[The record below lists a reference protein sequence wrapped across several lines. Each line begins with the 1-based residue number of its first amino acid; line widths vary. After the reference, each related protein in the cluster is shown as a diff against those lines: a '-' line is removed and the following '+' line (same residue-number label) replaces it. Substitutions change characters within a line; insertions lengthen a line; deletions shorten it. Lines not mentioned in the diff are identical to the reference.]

1 MIIRTCA
8 SRMKTWCSS
17 FFDVPAE
24 KSDSVQEG
32 NQLPAAMKKAHQVT
46 VSVRDPETVTKK
58 NAKKTVV
65 RDGVSN
71 KKQWK
76 CPTPRPSIPT
86 QTEKPVIEIG
96 NFGLEDNCMHHLQ
109 IDSFENEHHGLENQV
124 SESKLATLS
133 EQEPEAP
140 VERQVT
146 HSVKNEGIPQENADM
161 LQSPEPGR
169 LEKEG
174 NDFNKSGLLKLLI
187 EVEIAANSAEVQ
199 LVSFKDSFTGI
210 SNDVVLSSSDITRMS
225 RQKKIL
231 LEKLEKFKTL
241 NKTLQQLLKDMQSQ
255 EKTYLQAEKHIDVLL
270 KKLSETENEN
280 MVLKRKMQE
289 KLIVIEELTELRKKD
304 KDDVD
309 IASKLF
315 KSVEETRAHLQG
327 QLRIKESE
335 NNRITV
341 QLRGME
347 RKITEQKLEIES
359 LRSQISILK
368 DKSHDEKEA
377 LKKATKAQKQRA
389 EYLELAVDKC
399 RIQIEEKDV
408 LLSEALSAAN
418 KWKSN
423 HAQTAAEK
431 FQLEAKIGT
440 LEYQFADLNQQLQK
454 ASDGARTSDEEMLQK
469 MSVLK
474 SENTKLNV
482 ENSRLKVS
490 LATLEGKVAQSE
502 AEVEL
507 QKEEAKKYKDLVE
520 QYKMQIKNMQEE
532 AEELKIRC
540 EKIFRGNS
548 LSKEKQNTDLTK
560 EKNPLEARVM
570 ELEVFPDLLK
580 AAEQRLCDCQDSLM
594 SYERRFTENSNTI
607 SQLQVKLEN
616 QTQSL
621 NSSLRMVESLQE
633 EKDSLGYQFVTLH
646 RQIEDVQSENRDLV
660 RKLSSQEEALR
671 YSEKQLEERS
681 AECLALTRQLEA
693 ALTDVR
699 KQVPELKDMASSRET
714 ALQSKILEL
723 ESDNSRKQK
732 ELKHL
737 KQAKQTAENLYEM
750 RLKEMQKNLEES
762 ENHKQSIQN
771 YVDFLKK
778 SYSTMFGE
786 GFSPGF
792 APSF

>member
-1 MIIRTCA
+1 
-8 SRMKTWCSS
+8 
-17 FFDVPAE
+17 
-24 KSDSVQEG
+24 
-32 NQLPAAMKKAHQVT
+32 
-46 VSVRDPETVTKK
+46 
-58 NAKKTVV
+58 
-65 RDGVSN
+65 
-71 KKQWK
+71 
-76 CPTPRPSIPT
+76 
-86 QTEKPVIEIG
+86 
-96 NFGLEDNCMHHLQ
+96 
-109 IDSFENEHHGLENQV
+109 
-124 SESKLATLS
+124 
-133 EQEPEAP
+133 
-140 VERQVT
+140 
-146 HSVKNEGIPQENADM
+146 
-161 LQSPEPGR
+161 
-169 LEKEG
+169 
-174 NDFNKSGLLKLLI
+174 
-187 EVEIAANSAEVQ
+187 
-199 LVSFKDSFTGI
+199 
-210 SNDVVLSSSDITRMS
+210 
-225 RQKKIL
+225 
-231 LEKLEKFKTL
+231 
-241 NKTLQQLLKDMQSQ
+241 
-255 EKTYLQAEKHIDVLL
+255 
-270 KKLSETENEN
+270 
-280 MVLKRKMQE
+280 
-289 KLIVIEELTELRKKD
+289 
-304 KDDVD
+304 
-309 IASKLF
+309 
-315 KSVEETRAHLQG
+315 
-327 QLRIKESE
+327 
-335 NNRITV
+335 
-341 QLRGME
+341 ME

-399 RIQIEEKDV
+399 RIQIEEKLCKADP
-408 LLSEALSAAN
+408 LGRTLDIWGS
-418 KWKSN
+418 
-423 HAQTAAEK
+423 TA
-431 FQLEAKIGT
+431 LEADPPISCEPPNLTEIALVVNQLMVGNAAGICGVWSELLQAGGKVVVLALQAIGAT
-440 LEYQFADLNQQLQK
+440 IWEKAIIPTNWKTQFADLNQQLQK

>member
-560 EKNPLEARVM
+560 
-570 ELEVFPDLLK
+570 
-580 AAEQRLCDCQDSLM
+580 
-594 SYERRFTENSNTI
+594 
-607 SQLQVKLEN
+607 LEN

>member
-1 MIIRTCA
+1 MIIKTYA

-17 FFDVPAE
+17 FFDVPAG

-32 NQLPAAMKKAHQVT
+32 KQLPAAMKKAHQVT

-58 NAKKTVV
+58 NVKKTVV
-65 RDGVSN
+65 KDGVSN
-71 KKQWK
+71 KKQQWK
-76 CPTPRPSIPT
+76 SPTPRLSIPT
-86 QTEKPVIEIG
+86 QTEKPVIEIS

-109 IDSFENEHHGLENQV
+109 IDSFEIEHHGLENQG
-124 SESKLATLS
+124 SECKLAPLA
-133 EQEPEAP
+133 EQDLEVP
-140 VERQVT
+140 VERQLS
-146 HSVKNEGIPQENADM
+146 HSVKNENIPQENADM

-289 KLIVIEELTELRKKD
+289 KQIVIEELTELRKKD

-368 DKSHDEKEA
+368 EKSHDEKEA

-431 FQLEAKIGT
+431 FQLEGKIGT

-482 ENSRLKVS
+482 ENSRLKVT

-560 EKNPLEARVM
+560 
-570 ELEVFPDLLK
+570 
-580 AAEQRLCDCQDSLM
+580 
-594 SYERRFTENSNTI
+594 
-607 SQLQVKLEN
+607 LEN

-633 EKDSLGYQFVTLH
+633 EKDSLGFQFVTLR

-660 RKLSSQEEALR
+660 RKLSSQEEALL